1 MKNVCKRFL
10 VTLLVALLFVSL
22 TVPSVMAL
30 EPTDIFSNEAL
41 VVDRNTDTVLY
52 SKDTNPDSVEIASLT
67 KVMTYVLSVENIEDL
82 SVKIEVPVGT
92 KQEIAEQDGS
102 NSGLEDEYEY
112 TALDLLYGL
121 MLPSGC
127 DAADVLAEYVSSVVG
142 KDFIEMMNEK
152 ALELGMENTTFYSAS
167 GLLKDGMANIS
178 TEQDLYKLAKY
189 AYDLPYFREIIGTEF
204 YVVTGTKDESVD
216 TNTVQ
221 NTNYMM
227 GEYNGAEYYYIY
239 SLGGKTG
246 NTSGAGRCLIS
257 YAQKGDLEL
266 VAITLGV
273 PNEHSNYHL
282 TDHKKLLEHIFDTYT
297 ENITVDLG
305 TEYKSV
311 GIGGKLEL
319 TPTTS
324 EETGITWTSSDPSV
338 AEVNEYGIVTGIK
351 MGQARITAT
360 TSTGNQDYTY
370 VSVGFY
376 NGIDIKYNA
385 GPSDPN
391 GILGYGE
398 LDWSVVKNYGMDFA
412 IIRAGYALGN
422 NPDSDPYFVTNIQNA
437 FAQGLNVM
445 ISFDGYAT
453 DAAYAEKE
461 AEYFLNY
468 INENIPDYLDRIDLP
483 IVYNLFMSSVTDPG
497 VLEEVIFAFQSK
509 MEEAGYEIVVELGKT
524 LLSTLDLAQIT
535 EAVAGLYIIYKPYV
549 PNFQKKMYATNGGV
563 NYDADIWQYRG
574 DAYFGDTGIAKRITM
589 STMYMD
595 SFQVDTDHDI
605 YDDSLYPEKP
615 ELAVSGTYTY
625 TGQEQTAVVSGYD
638 PQTMQITGA
647 TATNA
652 GNYTITVTPTSR
664 WKDCS
669 KDPVTVT
676 WTIEKADPQV
686 TIPEL
691 EAKSGTSLKDV
702 VLPEHFTWKDPDA
715 TVGSQTRFPVVYTPE
730 DSDNYNT
737 LELELEIKLIPTITE
752 EEDKQDPTT
761 PPESD
766 NNNTDTNPDTGTN
779 TNTGSNTNTNTNTNA
794 GTNTNTNT
802 NTGTNTNTNT
812 NTGTQKPADKVE
824 TESTEEEVVP
834 EKKPTKQEIPAEK
847 EESVTE
853 PVPQENAEPVV
864 TLPEQSV
871 EEEILPTPVEKAE
884 SSIRPVILVFT
895 GITALVTIAVILV
908 LVLRK
913 RR

>member
-10 VTLLVALLFVSL
+10 TMLLAALLFISL
-22 TVPSVMAL
+22 TIPNVMAL

-41 VVDRNTDTVLY
+41 VVDKNTDTVLY
-52 SKDTNPDSVEIASLT
+52 SKDTNPSSVEIASLT
-67 KVMTYVLSVENIEDL
+67 KVMTYVLTVENIEDL
-82 SVKIEVPVGT
+82 SVKIKVPVGT
-92 KQEIAEQDGS
+92 KQGIAEQGGS
-102 NSGLEDEYEY
+102 NSSLEDEYEY

-127 DAADVLAEYVSSVVG
+127 DAADVLAEYVSALVG
-142 KDFIEMMNEK
+142 KDFIEMMNER

-167 GLLKDGMANIS
+167 GLSKDGMNNVS

-189 AYDLPYFREIIGTEF
+189 AYDLPHFRKIIGTEF
-204 YVVTGTKDESVD
+204 YTVTGTKDESVD
-216 TNTVQ
+216 ENTVQ

-273 PNEHSNYHL
+273 PNEHGNYHL
-282 TDHKKLLEHIFDTYT
+282 TDHKKLLEYVFDTYT

-311 GIGGKLEL
+311 GIGEKLEL
-319 TPTTS
+319 IPTTS
-324 EETGITWTSSDPSV
+324 EETHITWTSSDPSV
-338 AEVNEYGIVTGIK
+338 AEVNEYGIVTGMK

-376 NGIDIKYNA
+376 NGVDVKYNA

-398 LDWSVVKNYGMDFA
+398 LDWRVVKNYGIDFA
-412 IIRAGYALGN
+412 IIRAGYALDN
-422 NPDSDPYFVTNIQNA
+422 SPDSDPYFVTNIQNA
-437 FAQGLNVM
+437 VAQGLNVM

-453 DAAYAEKE
+453 DASYAEKE

-468 INENIPDYLDRIDLP
+468 INENIPYYLDRINLP
-483 IVYNLFMSSVTDPG
+483 IVYNLYPSSVTDPQ
-497 VLEEVIFAFQSK
+497 VLKEVIFAFQSK
-509 MEEAGYEIVVELGKT
+509 LEEAGYRIIVEMGKT
-524 LLSTLDLAQIT
+524 LMSTLDLAQIT
-535 EAVAGLYIIYKPYV
+535 EAGVDLYIIYKPYV
-549 PNFQKKMYATNGGV
+549 PNYQTKMYATSNGV
-563 NYDADIWQYRG
+563 DYNADIWQYRG

-589 STMYMD
+589 SAMYMD

-615 ELAVSGTYTY
+615 ELTVTGAYVYN
-625 TGQEQTAVVSGYD
+625 GQEQIAEVSGYD
-638 PQTMQITGA
+638 PQTMQIAGA
-647 TATNA
+647 TATDA
-652 GNYTITVTPTSR
+652 GIYTITVTPSIR
-664 WKDCS
+664 WKDFS
-669 KDPVTVT
+669 TDPVTVT
-676 WTIEKADPQV
+676 WIIEKADPQV
-686 TIPEL
+686 TLPVL
-691 EAKSGTSLKDV
+691 AAKNGTSLKDI
-702 VLPEHFTWKDPDA
+702 VLPEHFSWKNPDA
-715 TVGSQTRFPVVYTPE
+715 TVGGQTRFAVIYTPE

-761 PPESD
+761 PPKP
-766 NNNTDTNPDTGTN
+766 NHNNTG
-779 TNTGSNTNTNTNTNA
+779 
-794 GTNTNTNT
+794 
-802 NTGTNTNTNT
+802 TNTNT

-824 TESTEEEVVP
+824 TESTEEEAVP
-834 EKKPTKQEIPAEK
+834 EEKPTEQEIPVEK
-847 EESVTE
+847 EEPVTE
-853 PVPQENAEPVV
+853 PVPSENTEPVV
-864 TLPEQSV
+864 TMPEQPV
-871 EEEILPTPVEKAE
+871 EEEIPLTPVKKAE
-884 SSIRPVILVFT
+884 SSMRPIILAFT
-895 GITALVTIAVILV
+895 GITALVAIAVILV

>member
-1 MKNVCKRFL
+1 MKNVCKRSL
-10 VTLLVALLFVSL
+10 TMLLAALLFISL

-52 SKDTNPDSVEIASLT
+52 SKDTNPGSVEIASLT

-82 SVKIEVPVGT
+82 NVKIKVPAGT
-92 KQEIAEQDGS
+92 KQNIAEQDGS

-142 KDFIEMMNEK
+142 KDFIEMMNER

-167 GLLKDGMANIS
+167 GLSKDGMNNIS

-189 AYDLPYFREIIGTEF
+189 AYDLPYFRQIIGTEF
-204 YVVTGTKDESVD
+204 YVVTGSKDESVD

-282 TDHKKLLEHIFDTYT
+282 TDHKKLLEYVFDTYT

-305 TEYKSV
+305 TEYRSV
-311 GIGGKLEL
+311 GIGEKLEL
-319 TPTTS
+319 IPTTS
-324 EETGITWTSSDPSV
+324 EETPITWTSSDPSV

-453 DAAYAEKE
+453 DASYAEKE

-483 IVYNLFMSSVTDPG
+483 IVYNLFMSSVTDPQ

-524 LLSTLDLAQIT
+524 LLSTLELEQIT
-535 EAVAGLYIIYKPYV
+535 EKVAGLYIIYKPYV
-549 PNFQKKMYATNGGV
+549 PNFQKKMYATSGGV

-589 STMYMD
+589 SVMYMD

-615 ELAVSGTYTY
+615 ELTVTGTYVY
-625 TGQEQTAVVSGYD
+625 NGQEQIAEVGGYD

-647 TATNA
+647 TATDA
-652 GNYTITVTPTSR
+652 GTYTITVTPSIR
-664 WKDCS
+664 WKDFS
-669 KDPVTVT
+669 TDPVTVT
-676 WTIEKADPQV
+676 WIIEKADPQV
-686 TIPEL
+686 TIPSL
-691 EAKSGTSLKDV
+691 EAKSGTSLKDIA
-702 VLPEHFTWKDPDA
+702 LPEHFTWKDPDA
-715 TVGSQTRFPVVYTPE
+715 TVGSQTRFTVVYTPE
-730 DSDNYNT
+730 DGDNYNT
-737 LELELEIKLIPTITE
+737 LELELEIKLNQTVTE

-761 PPESD
+761 PPKPSEPS
-766 NNNTDTNPDTGTN
+766 NNNTG
-779 TNTGSNTNTNTNTNA
+779 A
-794 GTNTNTNT
+794 
-802 NTGTNTNTNT
+802 NTNT
-812 NTGTQKPADKVE
+812 NTGTQKPADQVE
-824 TESTEEEVVP
+824 TEST
-834 EKKPTKQEIPAEK
+834 QEK
-847 EESVTE
+847 EEPTEQETPVEKEETVTE
-853 PVPQENAEPVV
+853 PVPQETTEPVATV
-864 TLPEQSV
+864 PEQPA
-871 EEEILPTPVEKAE
+871 EEEMQSTPVEKAE
-884 SSIRPVILVFT
+884 SSIRPVVLVSA
-895 GITALVTIAVILV
+895 GVTALVAIAVILV

>member
-1 MKNVCKRFL
+1 MKSICKRSL
-10 VTLLVALLFVSL
+10 TMLLAALLIVSL
-22 TVPSVMAL
+22 AVPSVMAL

-52 SKDTNPDSVEIASLT
+52 SKDTNPGSVEIASLT
-67 KVMTYVLSVENIEDL
+67 KVMTYVLSVENIADL
-82 SVKIEVPVGT
+82 SVKIKVPVGT

-127 DAADVLAEYVSSVVG
+127 DAADVLAEHVSAIVG

-167 GLLKDGMANIS
+167 GLSKDGMNNIS

-189 AYDLPYFREIIGTEF
+189 AYDLPHFRKIIGTEF
-204 YVVTGTKDESVD
+204 YTVTGTKDESVD
-216 TNTVQ
+216 ENTVQ

-282 TDHKKLLEHIFDTYT
+282 TDHKKLLDYVFDTYT

-311 GIGGKLEL
+311 GIGEKLEL
-319 TPTTS
+319 IPTTS
-324 EETGITWTSSDPSV
+324 EETHITWTSSDPSV

-360 TSTGNQDYTY
+360 TATGNQDYTY

-376 NGIDIKYNA
+376 NGVDVKYNA

-412 IIRAGYALGN
+412 IIRAGYALDN

-437 FAQGLNVM
+437 FAHGLNVM

-453 DAAYAEKE
+453 DASYAEKE

-468 INENIPDYLDRIDLP
+468 INENIPDYLDGINLP
-483 IVYNLFMSSVTDPG
+483 IVYNLYPSSVTDPQ
-497 VLEEVIFAFQSK
+497 VLKEVIFAFQSK
-509 MEEAGYEIVVELGKT
+509 LEEAGYRIVVEMGKT
-524 LLSTLDLAQIT
+524 LMSTLDLAQIT
-535 EAVAGLYIIYKPYV
+535 EAGIDLYIIYKPYV
-549 PNFQKKMYATNGGV
+549 PNYQTKMYATSNGV
-563 NYDADIWQYRG
+563 DYNADIWQYRG

-589 STMYMD
+589 SAMYMD

-615 ELAVSGTYTY
+615 ELTVTGSYMY
-625 TGQEQTAVVSGYD
+625 NGQEQIAEVSGYD
-638 PQTMQITGA
+638 PQTMQITGS
-647 TATNA
+647 TATDA
-652 GNYTITVTPTSR
+652 GTYTITVTPSIR
-664 WKDCS
+664 WKDFS
-669 KDPVTVT
+669 TDPVTVT
-676 WTIEKADPQV
+676 WIIEKADPEV
-686 TIPEL
+686 TLPVL
-691 EAKSGTSLKDV
+691 TAKNGTRLKEIA
-702 VLPEHFTWKDPDA
+702 LPEHFSWKDPDA
-715 TVGSQTRFPVVYTPE
+715 TVDSQTRFAVIYTPE

-737 LELELEIKLIPTITE
+737 IELELEITLIPTITE

-761 PPESD
+761 PTKP
-766 NNNTDTNPDTGTN
+766 NNN
-779 TNTGSNTNTNTNTNA
+779 
-794 GTNTNTNT
+794 

-812 NTGTQKPADKVE
+812 NTGTQKPVDKVE
-824 TESTEEEVVP
+824 TESTEEEVVL
-834 EKKPTKQEIPAEK
+834 EKNTTEPEIPVEK
-847 EESVTE
+847 EEPVTE
-853 PVPQENAEPVV
+853 SIPQKNTEPVTESVPQENTEPVTESVPQGNTEPVV
-864 TLPEQSV
+864 TVPEQPV
-871 EEEILPTPVEKAE
+871 EEEILPTPVKKAE
-884 SSIRPVILVFT
+884 FSIRPVIWVFT
-895 GITALVTIAVILV
+895 GITALATIAGIFV

-913 RR
+913 KR

>member
-1 MKNVCKRFL
+1 MKKVCKRSL
-10 VTLLVALLFVSL
+10 TMLLAALLFVSL
-22 TVPSVMAL
+22 AAPRVRAL
-30 EPTDIFSNEAL
+30 EAADIFSNEAL

-52 SKDTNPDSVEIASLT
+52 SKDTNSGSVEIASLT

-82 SVKIEVPVGT
+82 CVKIKVPVGT
-92 KQEIAEQDGS
+92 KQGIAEQGGS
-102 NSGLEDEYEY
+102 NTGLEDEYEY

-127 DAADVLAEYVSSVVG
+127 DAADVLAEYVSSTVG

-152 ALELGMENTTFYSAS
+152 ALELGMENTVFYSAS
-167 GLLKDGMANIS
+167 GLSKDGMNNIS

-189 AYDLPYFREIIGTEF
+189 AYDLPHFRKIIGTEF
-204 YVVTGTKDESVD
+204 YDVIGTKDERVD
-216 TNTVQ
+216 KNTVQ

-282 TDHKKLLEHIFDTYT
+282 TDHKKLLEYVFDTYT

-305 TEYKSV
+305 TEYRSV
-311 GIGGKLEL
+311 GIGEKLEL
-319 TPTTS
+319 IPSTS
-324 EETGITWTSSDPSV
+324 EETQITWASSDPSV

-360 TSTGNQDYTY
+360 TSTGNQDYTC

-376 NGIDIKYNA
+376 NGIDIKYSA

-398 LDWSVVKNYGMDFA
+398 LDWSVVKNYGIDFA
-412 IIRAGYALGN
+412 VIRAGYALN
-422 NPDSDPYFVTNIQNA
+422 NSPDSDPYFVTNIQNA

-453 DAAYAEKE
+453 DASYAEKE

-468 INENIPDYLDRIDLP
+468 INENIPDYLDRINLP
-483 IVYNLFMSSVTDPG
+483 VVYNLYPSSVTDPQ
-497 VLEEVIFAFQSK
+497 VLKEVIFAFQSK
-509 MEEAGYEIVVELGKT
+509 LEKAGYRIVVEMGKT

-535 EAVAGLYIIYKPYV
+535 EAGVDLYIIYKPYV
-549 PNFQKKMYATNGGV
+549 PDYQTKMYATSNGV
-563 NYDADIWQYRG
+563 DYNADIWQYRG
-574 DAYFGDTGIAKRITM
+574 DAYFGDTGIAKRINM
-589 STMYMD
+589 SAMYMD

-615 ELAVSGTYTY
+615 ELTVTGTYVY
-625 TGQEQTAVVSGYD
+625 NGQEQTAAVDGYD
-638 PQTMQITGA
+638 PQTMLLTGA

-652 GNYTITVTPTSR
+652 GTYTITVTPSIR
-664 WKDCS
+664 WKDFS
-669 KDPVTVT
+669 VDPVTVT

-686 TIPEL
+686 TLPVL
-691 EAKSGTSLKDV
+691 EAQNGTSLKEI
-702 VLPEHFTWKDPDA
+702 VLPEHFSWKDPDA
-715 TVGSQTRFPVVYTPE
+715 VVGTQTCFAAIYTPE
-730 DSDNYNT
+730 DSDNYNP

-752 EEDKQDPTT
+752 EDKQEPTT
-761 PPESD
+761 PSKP
-766 NNNTDTNPDTGTN
+766 NN
-779 TNTGSNTNTNTNTNA
+779 SN
-794 GTNTNTNT
+794 
-802 NTGTNTNTNT
+802 TNTNTNT
-812 NTGTQKPADKVE
+812 NTGTQKPDDQVVPE
-824 TESTEEEVVP
+824 PTEEETVP
-834 EKKPTKQEIPAEK
+834 EANPTEPEIPTEE

-853 PVPQENAEPVV
+853 PTEPVV
-864 TLPEQSV
+864 TLPEQPV
-871 EEEILPTPVEKAE
+871 EEEVLPTPVIKAE
-884 SSIRPVILVFT
+884 SFIRPIVLVFA
-895 GITALVTIAVILV
+895 GITALVAIAGILV
-908 LVLRK
+908 LVLR
-913 RR
+913 RRR

>member
-1 MKNVCKRFL
+1 MKNVCKRSL
-10 VTLLVALLFVSL
+10 TMLLAALLFISL

-30 EPTDIFSNEAL
+30 EPADIFSNEAL

-52 SKDTNPDSVEIASLT
+52 SKDTNPGSVEIASLT

-82 SVKIEVPVGT
+82 NVQIKVPAGT
-92 KQEIAEQDGS
+92 KQNIAEQDGS

-142 KDFIEMMNEK
+142 KDFIEMMNER

-167 GLLKDGMANIS
+167 GLSKDGMNNIS

-189 AYDLPYFREIIGTEF
+189 AYDLPYFRQIIGTEF
-204 YVVTGTKDESVD
+204 YVVTGSKDESVD

-257 YAQKGDLEL
+257 YAQKGDMEL

-273 PNEHSNYHL
+273 PNQHSNYHL
-282 TDHKKLLEHIFDTYT
+282 TDHKKLLEYVFDTYT

-305 TEYKSV
+305 TEYRSV
-311 GIGGKLEL
+311 GIGEKLEL
-319 TPTTS
+319 IPTTS
-324 EETGITWTSSDPSV
+324 EETPITWTSSDPSV

-453 DAAYAEKE
+453 DASYAEKE

-483 IVYNLFMSSVTDPG
+483 IVYNLFMSSVTDPQ

-524 LLSTLDLAQIT
+524 LLSTLELEQIT
-535 EAVAGLYIIYKPYV
+535 EKVAGLYIIYKPYV
-549 PNFQKKMYATNGGV
+549 PNFQKKMYATSGGV

-595 SFQVDTDHDI
+595 SFQIDTDHDI

-615 ELAVSGTYTY
+615 ELTVTGAYVYN
-625 TGQEQTAVVSGYD
+625 GQEQIAEVDGYD

-647 TATNA
+647 AATDA
-652 GNYTITVTPTSR
+652 GTYTITVTPNIR
-664 WKDCS
+664 WKNFS
-669 KDPVTVT
+669 TDPVTVT
-676 WTIEKADPQV
+676 WIIEKADPQV
-686 TIPEL
+686 TIPSL
-691 EAKSGTSLKDV
+691 EAKSGTSLKDIA
-702 VLPEHFTWKDPDA
+702 LPEHFTWKDPDA
-715 TVGSQTRFPVVYTPE
+715 TVGSQTRFTVVYTPE
-730 DSDNYNT
+730 DGDNYNT
-737 LELELEIKLIPTITE
+737 LELELEIKLNQTVTE

-761 PPESD
+761 PPKPSEPS
-766 NNNTDTNPDTGTN
+766 NNNTG
-779 TNTGSNTNTNTNTNA
+779 A
-794 GTNTNTNT
+794 
-802 NTGTNTNTNT
+802 NTNT
-812 NTGTQKPADKVE
+812 NTGTQKPADQVE
-824 TESTEEEVVP
+824 TEST
-834 EKKPTKQEIPAEK
+834 QEK
-847 EESVTE
+847 EEPTEQETPVEKEETVTG
-853 PVPQENAEPVV
+853 PVPQETTEPAATV
-864 TLPEQSV
+864 PEQPA
-871 EEEILPTPVEKAE
+871 EEEMQSTPVEKAE
-884 SSIRPVILVFT
+884 SSIQPVVLVFA
-895 GITALVTIAVILV
+895 GITALVAIAVILV

-913 RR
+913 RH